1 MTFGILVYPKDVF
14 NSTIKTRLSNS
25 FFIGEIVGQL
35 AFGVAIDRI
44 GRKAG
49 VLLTTSALI
58 LGVILSAAAHGK
70 TDLGLFWM
78 LSEPDDFDANSH
90 CCFRTADVNL

>member
-1 MTFGILVYPKDVF
+1 VYPKSVF
-14 NSTIKTRLSNS
+14 GSTIKTRLSNS
-25 FFIGEIVGQL
+25 FFIGEIIGQL
-35 AFGVAIDRI
+35 VFGLAIDRI

-49 VLLTTSALI
+49 VLLTTTMLI

-78 LSEPDDFDANSH
+78 LGGFYLRSS
-90 CCFRTADVNL
+90 TVS